1 MTTPIDDAKPA
12 LESACYSVLERY
24 FHYPAF
30 RPGQIDALRHVLNK
44 RDTLV
49 VMPTG
54 SGKSLIYQIAA
65 LVQDGTA
72 LVISPLV
79 ALMKDQTDSLT
90 RRGIAATFINS
101 TLTVADQDK
110 RLEAMARGQYKIVLV
125 APERLSSGNFR
136 GALKRAQLSLLAIDE
151 AHCLSQWGHDF
162 RPDYLRIADARR
174 EFSPPVTLALTATAT
189 LRVQDDIIKMLGL
202 ERAEKLVTGF
212 NRENLYLEVL
222 YASDVKTKL
231 RLTREFL
238 SSVQGAGIVYAGTR
252 RDTEEVSDFVRQVCN
267 LPAQH
272 YHAGLENDTRA
283 AIQDT
288 FMAGDL
294 PLVVATNA
302 FGMGID
308 RPDVRFVLHYTMPG
322 TLEAYYQEAGR
333 AGRDGLPAR
342 VTLLYSPKD
351 TALHESFIA
360 NDSPTE
366 ENLRAVHQYLAKHR
380 QISLVNVE
388 QILGLRETT
397 VKVALEQLEAGGLI
411 QRAPYDEYGVM
422 RVEVKPLNEKI
433 LREIANQVEARKNHK
448 RRLLGKIVS
457 YAETN
462 ACRRRVILDYFGDSG
477 DATAPL
483 CCDNDVA
490 RAEIASDDTNHRARN
505 DRVAATDAEQIPL
518 TVLDAAQTFQ
528 RKIGKGKLADILKGS
543 KAKDVQYF
551 VKSPHYGKLMALRKS
566 DLENLIQQLFDDGY
580 LKQVG
585 GEYPTLTL
593 TPRGEHALKM
603 RAAIQTNLRAPAPS
617 ELARAYAEREA
628 GGTVALSGQ
637 LLAQGLSPEQIAA
650 QRGLTIGTIYSHLA
664 QLISQGQV
672 DVNRVVPQDLQKQIR
687 AAIDAVGS
695 AGYLAPLKA
704 RLPEEI
710 DYSVIRCVV
719 EAWKREQGI
728 APNVSAPLPTVSAR
742 TPLKDLPLEPLRE
755 WRRQEAQARG
765 TPDYVLFGDE
775 TLRRLATGRPQTL
788 SELRGYNALG
798 AEIIE
803 RYGEEIL
810 QVIRDFDSTATIDL
824 IVECV
829 ASAPGQMPRSGVAK
843 LLVGSESQR
852 VEKFQNH
859 PFYGRLQ
866 GQSRIDVTLQVDV
879 LIEHGVLKQNDK
891 GYLIPAEIETPTQ
904 KNIPPSVFEFDSAL
918 FQQLRA
924 WRTAQARQENVPP
937 YVVFADETLRE
948 LVIHRPQSPQ
958 ALLQIKGIG
967 RTKVE
972 KYAAQVLQILAPSPS
987 LQSPVSN
994 HPTTQS
1000 PNLQSPVSHPIIQS
1014 PNLESPIS
1022 NLPPPPPDDD
1032 IDEFLAQPHTRALY
1046 GPWRAGFA
1054 LDFHTRFDGDVA
1066 NRGVIGDLVFRY
1078 KYRDERNL
1086 ARELAARWAELLRA
1100 QNGLPKCDA
1109 VIPVP
1114 PSTPREF
1121 DPVTNLA
1128 RALAEEL
1135 KISALFGVL
1144 VKTRATKQ
1152 QKEMIALAQKQANV
1166 RGAFALNENLRG
1178 KHILLVDDLYDS
1190 GATLQEAARVLQRGG
1205 VASIVVLTLTK
1216 TIHTDR

>member
-1 MTTPIDDAKPA
+1 MSTPIDDAKSA
-12 LESACYSVLERY
+12 LESACYSALEQY

-30 RPGQIDALRHVLNK
+30 RPGQIDALRHVLHK

-101 TLTVADQDK
+101 TLAVSEQDK
-110 RLEAMARGQYKIVLV
+110 RLDAMARGQYKIVLV
-125 APERLSSGNFR
+125 APERLASGNFR

-174 EFSPPVTLALTATAT
+174 EFNPPVTLALTATAT
-189 LRVQDDIIKMLGL
+189 LRVQDDIIKMLGI

-222 YASDVKTKL
+222 YAPDVKTKL

-238 SSVQGAGIVYAGTR
+238 SNIEGAGIIYAGTR
-252 RDTEEVSDFVRQVCN
+252 RDTEEVADFVRQVCN
-267 LPAQH
+267 FPAEH
-272 YHAGLENDTRA
+272 YHAGLENDSRA

-322 TLEAYYQEAGR
+322 TVEAYYQEAGR

-342 VTLLYSPKD
+342 VTLIYSPKD
-351 TALHESFIA
+351 TALHKSFIA

-366 ENLRAVHQYLAKHR
+366 DNLRAVHQHLAKHR

-411 QRAPYDEYGVM
+411 QREPYDEFGVM
-422 RVEVKPLNEKI
+422 RVQVKPLNEKI
-433 LREIANQVEARKNHK
+433 LREIANQVEQRKNHK

-490 RAEIASDDTNHRARN
+490 RAEIAAMDAHRTSPRN
-505 DRVAATDAEQIPL
+505 DKVATTDAEQIPL
-518 TVLDAAQTFQ
+518 TVLEAAQAFQ

-551 VKSPHYGKLMALRKS
+551 AKSPHYGKLMALRKS

-593 TPRGEHALKM
+593 TPRGEHALKT
-603 RAAIQTNLRAPAPS
+603 RATIQTNLRAPRPS

-637 LLAQGLSPEQIAA
+637 LLSQGLTPEQIAA
-650 QRGLTIGTIYSHLA
+650 QRGLTLGTIYSHLA
-664 QLISQGQV
+664 QLIALGQV
-672 DVNRVVPQDLQKQIR
+672 DVNRVVPQELQKQIR
-687 AAIDAVGS
+687 AAIEQVGS
-695 AGYLAPLKA
+695 AGYLAPIKA
-704 RLPEEI
+704 RLSEEI
-710 DYSVIRCVV
+710 DYGVIRCVAN
-719 EAWKREQGI
+719 AW
-728 APNVSAPLPTVSAR
+728 
-742 TPLKDLPLEPLRE
+742 LRE
-755 WRRQEAQARG
+755 RG
-765 TPDYVLFGDE
+765 ETPPTISPAPKPIGERPPEDDVLFG
-775 TLRRLATGRPQTL
+775 
-788 SELRGYNALG
+788 
-798 AEIIE
+798 
-803 RYGEEIL
+803 
-810 QVIRDFDSTATIDL
+810 
-824 IVECV
+824 
-829 ASAPGQMPRSGVAK
+829 K
-843 LLVGSESQR
+843 
-852 VEKFQNH
+852 
-859 PFYGRLQ
+859 
-866 GQSRIDVTLQVDV
+866 
-879 LIEHGVLKQNDK
+879 
-891 GYLIPAEIETPTQ
+891 
-904 KNIPPSVFEFDSAL
+904 
-918 FQQLRA
+918 LRA
-924 WRTAQARQENVPP
+924 WRLEQARQEKNAPFMIFSDAV
-937 YVVFADETLRE
+937 LHE
-948 LVIHRPQSPQ
+948 LASYKPQSRQ
-958 ALLQIKGIG
+958 ELLNIKGIG
-967 RTKVE
+967 ENKTQ
-972 KYAAQVLQILAPSPS
+972 KYGADVLRIIAQS
-987 LQSPVSN
+987 SN
-994 HPTTQS
+994 HPITQS
-1000 PNLQSPVSHPIIQS
+1000 PNLLSPFGQGQAVAPTQS
-1014 PNLESPIS
+1014 
-1022 NLPPPPPDDD
+1022 PPPDDD

-1100 QNGLPKCDA
+1100 QNSLPKFDA

-1121 DPVTNLA
+1121 DPVGNLA

-1135 KISALFGVL
+1135 NIPALFGIL

-1152 QKEMIALAQKQANV
+1152 QKEMISLAQKQANV
-1166 RGAFALNENLRG
+1166 RGAFTLKGELRG
-1178 KHILLVDDLYDS
+1178 KNVLLVDDLYDS

>member
-1 MTTPIDDAKPA
+1 MSTLIDDAALHAA
-12 LESACYSVLERY
+12 LEQY

-30 RPGQIDALRHVLNK
+30 RPGQIDALRHVLNQ

-101 TLTVADQDK
+101 TLTVSEQDK
-110 RLEAMARGQYKIVLV
+110 RLDAMARGQYKIVLV
-125 APERLSSGNFR
+125 APERLASGNFR

-174 EFSPPVTLALTATAT
+174 EFNPPVTLALTATAT
-189 LRVQDDIIKMLGL
+189 TRVQDDIIKMLGI

-222 YASDVKTKL
+222 YAPDVKAKL

-238 SSVQGAGIVYAGTR
+238 SNVDGAGIIYAGTR
-252 RDTEEVSDFVRQVCN
+252 RDAEEVADFVRQVCN
-267 LPAQH
+267 LPAEH

-342 VTLLYSPKD
+342 VTLIYSPKD

-366 ENLRAVHQYLAKHR
+366 ENLRAVHQHLAKHR

-411 QRAPYDEYGVM
+411 QREPYDEFGVM
-422 RVEVKPLNEKI
+422 RVQVKPLNEKI
-433 LREIANQVEARKNHK
+433 LREIVNQVEARKNHK

-490 RAEIASDDTNHRARN
+490 RAEMRDEQKTMRA
-505 DRVAATDAEQIPL
+505 AATDAEQIPL
-518 TVLDAAQTFQ
+518 TVLEAAQAFQ

-551 VKSPHYGKLMALRKS
+551 VKSPHYGKLMTLRKS
-566 DLENLIQQLFDDGY
+566 DLEDLIQQLFDDGY

-593 TPRGEHALKM
+593 TPRGEDALKT

-637 LLAQGLSPEQIAA
+637 LLSQGLTPEQIAA
-650 QRGLTIGTIYSHLA
+650 QRGLTPGTIYSHLA
-664 QLISQGQV
+664 QLIALGQV
-672 DVNRVVPQDLQKQIR
+672 DVNRVVPQELQKQIR

-695 AGYLAPLKA
+695 AQYLAPIKA

-710 DYSVIRCVV
+710 DYGVIRCVAN
-719 EAWKREQGI
+719 AW
-728 APNVSAPLPTVSAR
+728 
-742 TPLKDLPLEPLRE
+742 LRE
-755 WRRQEAQARG
+755 RG
-765 TPDYVLFGDE
+765 EIQPPTPKQDRASQVYALGESANPTHIPELINALSDSNGNA
-775 TLRRLATGRPQTL
+775 RRLAA
-788 SELRGYNALG
+788 SALG
-798 AEIIE
+798 KLKALQAVEPLLALLEHE
-803 RYGEEIL
+803 RGP
-810 QVIRDFDSTATIDL
+810 QVRQYAIKALGMIGDERA
-824 IVECV
+824 
-829 ASAPGQMPRSGVAK
+829 RKK
-843 LLVGSESQR
+843 LEQIAGDANEMYYNR
-852 VEKFQNH
+852 
-859 PFYGRLQ
+859 
-866 GQSRIDVTLQVDV
+866 
-879 LIEHGVLKQNDK
+879 
-891 GYLIPAEIETPTQ
+891 
-904 KNIPPSVFEFDSAL
+904 DSA
-918 FQQLRA
+918 
-924 WRTAQARQENVPP
+924 T
-937 YVVFADETLRE
+937 FAIKHLGKKQP
-948 LVIHRPQSPQ
+948 PQSPNHPITQ
-958 ALLQIKGIG
+958 SLN
-967 RTKVE
+967 
-972 KYAAQVLQILAPSPS
+972 

-994 HPTTQS
+994 LHP
-1000 PNLQSPVSHPIIQS
+1000 
-1014 PNLESPIS
+1014 
-1022 NLPPPPPDDD
+1022 LPPPPDNA

-1100 QNGLPKCDA
+1100 QNSLPKFDA

-1121 DPVTNLA
+1121 DPVGNLA

-1135 KISALFGVL
+1135 NIPALFGIL

-1152 QKEMIALAQKQANV
+1152 QKEMISLAQKQANV
-1166 RGAFALNENLRG
+1166 RGAFTLKGDVRG

>member
-1 MTTPIDDAKPA
+1 VSTQNPTADAALHTA
-12 LESACYSVLERY
+12 LETY
-24 FHYPAF
+24 FSYPAF
-30 RPGQIDALRHVLNK
+30 RPGQIDALRHVLAK

-65 LVQDGTA
+65 LVRDGTA

-101 TLTVADQDK
+101 TLTVSEQDK
-110 RLEAMARGQYKIVLV
+110 RLDALAHNQYKIVLV
-125 APERLSSGNFR
+125 APERLQSGTFR

-162 RPDYLRIADARR
+162 RPDYLRIAEARR
-174 EFSPPVTLALTATAT
+174 EFNPPVTLALTATAT
-189 LRVQDDIIKMLGL
+189 IRVQDDIIKMLGL
-202 ERAEKLVTGF
+202 ARAEKLVTGF

-222 YASDVKTKL
+222 NAPDVKTKL

-238 SSVQGAGIVYAGTR
+238 SNVQGASSGKGGGIIYVGTR
-252 RDTEEVSDFVRQVCN
+252 RDAEEVADFVRQVCN
-267 LPAQH
+267 LPAAH

-342 VTLLYSPKD
+342 ATLIYSPKD

-360 NDSPTE
+360 NDSPTID
-366 ENLRAVHQYLAKHR
+366 NLRAVHQHLAQHR

-388 QILGLRETT
+388 QILGMRETT

-411 QRAPYDEYGVM
+411 RREPYDEFGVM
-422 RVEVKPLNEKI
+422 RVHVEPLNEKI
-433 LREIANQVEARKNHK
+433 LRDISNQVEARKNHK

-462 ACRRRVILDYFGDSG
+462 ACRRRVILDYFGDTG
-477 DATAPL
+477 DASAPL

-490 RAEIASDDTNHRARN
+490 RAKLRDEQQTMRA
-505 DRVAATDAEQIPL
+505 ATTDAEQIPL
-518 TVLDAAQTFQ
+518 TVLEAAQTFQ
-528 RKIGKGKLADILKGS
+528 RKIGKGKLADILRGS
-543 KAKDVQYF
+543 RTKDVQMF

-566 DLENLIQQLFDDGY
+566 DLENLLQQLFDDGY

-585 GEYPTLTL
+585 GEYPTIQL
-593 TPRGEHALKM
+593 TPRGEHALKT

-617 ELARAYAEREA
+617 QLARAYAEREA

-637 LLAQGLSPEQIAA
+637 LLSQGLSPEQIAA
-650 QRGLTIGTIYSHLA
+650 QRGLTVGTIYSHLA

-672 DVNRVVPQDLQKQIR
+672 DINRVVPQPLQNQIR

-695 AGYLAPLKA
+695 AQYLAPIKA
-704 RLPEEI
+704 RLPEEM
-710 DYSVIRCVV
+710 DYGVIRCVAN
-719 EAWKREQGI
+719 AW
-728 APNVSAPLPTVSAR
+728 
-742 TPLKDLPLEPLRE
+742 LRE
-755 WRRQEAQARG
+755 RG
-765 TPDYVLFGDE
+765 EMPPSFTPAPKPVAERPPKDDALFG
-775 TLRRLATGRPQTL
+775 
-788 SELRGYNALG
+788 
-798 AEIIE
+798 
-803 RYGEEIL
+803 
-810 QVIRDFDSTATIDL
+810 
-824 IVECV
+824 
-829 ASAPGQMPRSGVAK
+829 K
-843 LLVGSESQR
+843 
-852 VEKFQNH
+852 
-859 PFYGRLQ
+859 
-866 GQSRIDVTLQVDV
+866 
-879 LIEHGVLKQNDK
+879 
-891 GYLIPAEIETPTQ
+891 
-904 KNIPPSVFEFDSAL
+904 
-918 FQQLRA
+918 LRA
-924 WRTAQARQENVPP
+924 WRMEQARQENVPP
-937 YVVFADETLRE
+937 YVVFSDETLHE
-948 LVIHRPQSPQ
+948 LAAWKPNSPQ
-958 ALLQIKGIG
+958 ALLTIKGIG
-967 RTKVE
+967 NTRVE
-972 KYAAQVLQILAPSPS
+972 KYGGHVLQIIAQSPNLPITQS
-987 LQSPVSN
+987 PNSQSPVSN
-994 HPTTQS
+994 LKS
-1000 PNLQSPVSHPIIQS
+1000 
-1014 PNLESPIS
+1014 
-1022 NLPPPPPDDD
+1022 PPPPDDD
-1032 IDEFLAQPHTRALY
+1032 IDQFLAQPHTRALY

-1078 KYRDERNL
+1078 KYRDEHNL
-1086 ARELAARWAELLRA
+1086 ARELAARWADLLRA
-1100 QNGLPKCDA
+1100 QNGLPKFDV

-1121 DPVTNLA
+1121 DPVGNLA
-1128 RALAEEL
+1128 KALAAEL
-1135 KISALFGVL
+1135 NIPALFGVL
-1144 VKTRATKQ
+1144 VKTRATKP
-1152 QKEMIALAQKQANV
+1152 QKEMISLAQKQANV
-1166 RGAFALNENLRG
+1166 RGAFAVQGNLRG

-1190 GATLQEAARVLQRGG
+1190 GATLQEAARVLPRGG
-1205 VASIVVLTLTK
+1205 AASIVVLTLTK
-1216 TIHTDR
+1216 TIHSDK

>member
-1 MTTPIDDAKPA
+1 VSTPIDDAALHAA
-12 LESACYSVLERY
+12 LETY

-30 RPGQIDALRHVLNK
+30 RPGQLDALRHVLNQ

-90 RRGIAATFINS
+90 RRGISATFINS
-101 TLTVADQDK
+101 TLTAAEQDK
-110 RLEAMARGQYKIVLV
+110 RLDALARQQYKIVLV
-125 APERLSSGNFR
+125 APERLQSGTFR

-174 EFSPPVTLALTATAT
+174 EFNPPVTLALTATAT

-222 YASDVKTKL
+222 NAPDVKTKL
-231 RLTREFL
+231 ALTREFL
-238 SSVQGAGIVYAGTR
+238 SNVQGAGIVYVGTR
-252 RDTEEVSDFVRQVCN
+252 RDAEEVAEFVRQICK

-342 VTLLYSPKD
+342 ATLIYSPKD

-360 NDSPTE
+360 NDSPTID
-366 ENLRAVHQYLAKHR
+366 NLRAVHQYLAKHR
-380 QISLVNVE
+380 QISLMNVE

-411 QRAPYDEYGVM
+411 RREPYDEFGVM
-422 RVEVKPLNEKI
+422 RVHVEPLNEKI
-433 LREIANQVEARKNHK
+433 LRDISNQVEARKNHK

-462 ACRRRVILDYFGDSG
+462 ACRRRVILDYFGDTG

-490 RAEIASDDTNHRARN
+490 RAEITAMDAHRSSHRN
-505 DRVAATDAEQIPL
+505 DKMATTDAEQIPL
-518 TVLDAAQTFQ
+518 TVLEAAQAFQ
-528 RKIGKGKLADILKGS
+528 RKIGKGKLTDILKGS
-543 KAKDVQYF
+543 KAKDVQMF
-551 VKSPHYGKLMALRKS
+551 AKSPHYGKLMALRKS

-585 GEYPTLTL
+585 GEYPTLQL
-593 TPRGEHALKM
+593 TPRGEHALKT
-603 RAAIQTNLRAPAPS
+603 RAAIQTNIRPPQPTQ
-617 ELARAYAEREA
+617 LARAYAEREA

-637 LLAQGLSPEQIAA
+637 LLAQGLTPEQIAA
-650 QRGLTIGTIYSHLA
+650 QRGLTVGTIYSHLA
-664 QLISQGQV
+664 QLIAQGQV
-672 DVNRVVPQDLQKQIR
+672 DVNQVVPQPLQEQVR
-687 AAIDAVGS
+687 AAIEAVGS

-704 RLPEEI
+704 RLPEEV
-710 DYSVIRCVV
+710 DYSQIRCVV

-755 WRRQEAQARG
+755 WRRQEANARR
-765 TPDYVLFGDE
+765 TPDYYLFGDE

-788 SELRGYNALG
+788 SELRAYNALG
-798 AEIIE
+798 AEIVE
-803 RYGEEIL
+803 RYGNEIL
-810 QVIRDFDSTATIDL
+810 QVIRDFDSTETIDL

-829 ASAPGQMPRSGVAK
+829 KSAPGQLPRSGVAK
-843 LLVGSESQR
+843 LLVGSESER

-859 PFYGRLQ
+859 PFYGRLK
-866 GQSRIDVTLQVDV
+866 GRSRIDVTLQVDV

-891 GYLIPAEIETPTQ
+891 GYLIPVELEKPASESDAPIA
-904 KNIPPSVFEFDSAL
+904 FEFDSAL
-918 FQQLRA
+918 FQKLRA
-924 WRTAQARQENVPP
+924 WRLEQARQEKIAPFMIFPDAV
-937 YVVFADETLRE
+937 LHE
-948 LVIHRPQSPQ
+948 LAIHKPQSAN
-958 ALLQIKGIG
+958 ALLTIKGIG
-967 RTKVE
+967 RTKTE
-972 KYAAQVLQILAPSPS
+972 KYGAQILQIIA
-987 LQSPVSN
+987 QSPN
-994 HPTTQS
+994 RPIAQS
-1000 PNLQSPVSHPIIQS
+1000 PNLQSPVS
-1014 PNLESPIS
+1014 NLQ
-1022 NLPPPPPDDD
+1022 PPPPDDD
-1032 IDEFLAQPHTRALY
+1032 IDAFLAQPHTRALY
-1046 GPWRAGFA
+1046 GPWRAGWA
-1054 LDFHTRFDGDVA
+1054 LDFHSRFDGDTQ
-1066 NRGVIGDLVFRY
+1066 NRGVVGDLAFRY
-1078 KYRDERNL
+1078 KYRDEHNL

-1100 QNGLPKCDA
+1100 QNGLPKFDA

-1121 DPVTNLA
+1121 DPVGNLA
-1128 RALAEEL
+1128 RALAQEL
-1135 KISALFGVL
+1135 KITALFGVL
-1144 VKTRATKQ
+1144 VKTRATKP

-1166 RGAFALNENLRG
+1166 RGAFALKGDVRG
-1178 KHILLVDDLYDS
+1178 KHVLLVDDLYDS

>member
-1 MTTPIDDAKPA
+1 MSTPIDDAALHAA
-12 LESACYSVLERY
+12 LEQY

-30 RPGQIDALRHVLNK
+30 RPGQIDALRHVLHK

-101 TLTVADQDK
+101 TLAVSEQDK
-110 RLEAMARGQYKIVLV
+110 RLDAMARGQYKIVLV

-174 EFSPPVTLALTATAT
+174 EFNPPVTLALTATAT
-189 LRVQDDIIKMLGL
+189 TRVQDDIIKMLGI

-222 YASDVKTKL
+222 YAPDVKAKL

-238 SSVQGAGIVYAGTR
+238 SNVDGAGIIYAGTR
-252 RDTEEVSDFVRQVCN
+252 RDTEEVADFVRQVCN
-267 LPAQH
+267 LPAEH

-294 PLVVATNA
+294 PLVIATNA

-342 VTLLYSPKD
+342 VTLIYSPKD

-366 ENLRAVHQYLAKHR
+366 DNLRAVHQHLAKHR

-411 QRAPYDEYGVM
+411 QREPYDEFGVM
-422 RVEVKPLNEKI
+422 RVQVKPLNEKI

-462 ACRRRVILDYFGDSG
+462 ACRRRAILDYFGDSG

-490 RAEIASDDTNHRARN
+490 RAEMRDEQKTMR
-505 DRVAATDAEQIPL
+505 AATTDEEQIPL
-518 TVLDAAQTFQ
+518 TVLEAAQTFQ

-551 VKSPHYGKLMALRKS
+551 VKSPYYGKLMALRKS
-566 DLENLIQQLFDDGY
+566 DLEDLIQQLFDDGY

-593 TPRGEHALKM
+593 TPRGEHALQT
-603 RAAIQTNLRAPAPS
+603 RAAIQTNLRAPKPS

-637 LLAQGLSPEQIAA
+637 LVAQGLTPEQIAA
-650 QRGLTIGTIYSHLA
+650 QRGLTLGTIYSHLA
-664 QLISQGQV
+664 QLIALGQV
-672 DVNRVVPQDLQKQIR
+672 DVNRVVPQELQKQIR
-687 AAIDAVGS
+687 AAIEQVGS
-695 AGYLAPLKA
+695 AGYLAPIKA

-710 DYSVIRCVV
+710 DYGVIRCVAN
-719 EAWKREQGI
+719 AW
-728 APNVSAPLPTVSAR
+728 
-742 TPLKDLPLEPLRE
+742 LRE
-755 WRRQEAQARG
+755 RG
-765 TPDYVLFGDE
+765 ETPPAFTPAPKSIAERPPEDDVLFG
-775 TLRRLATGRPQTL
+775 
-788 SELRGYNALG
+788 
-798 AEIIE
+798 
-803 RYGEEIL
+803 
-810 QVIRDFDSTATIDL
+810 
-824 IVECV
+824 
-829 ASAPGQMPRSGVAK
+829 K
-843 LLVGSESQR
+843 
-852 VEKFQNH
+852 
-859 PFYGRLQ
+859 
-866 GQSRIDVTLQVDV
+866 
-879 LIEHGVLKQNDK
+879 
-891 GYLIPAEIETPTQ
+891 
-904 KNIPPSVFEFDSAL
+904 
-918 FQQLRA
+918 LRA
-924 WRTAQARQENVPP
+924 WRLEQARLEKIAPFMIFSDAV
-937 YVVFADETLRE
+937 LHE
-948 LVIHRPQSPQ
+948 LASYKPQSRQ
-958 ALLQIKGIG
+958 ELLSIKGIG
-967 RTKVE
+967 ENKAQ
-972 KYAAQVLQILAPSPS
+972 KYGADVLRITAQSPNRPITQS
-987 LQSPVSN
+987 PNSQSPVSN
-994 HPTTQS
+994 
-1000 PNLQSPVSHPIIQS
+1000 LQSPFGQGQAIAPTQ
-1014 PNLESPIS
+1014 
-1022 NLPPPPPDDD
+1022 PPPPDDD

-1100 QNGLPKCDA
+1100 QNSLPKFDA

-1121 DPVTNLA
+1121 DPVGNLA

-1135 KISALFGVL
+1135 NIPALFGIL

-1152 QKEMIALAQKQANV
+1152 QKEMISLAQKQANV
-1166 RGAFALNENLRG
+1166 RGAFTLKGDVRG

-1216 TIHTDR
+1216 TIHTDA

>member
-1 MTTPIDDAKPA
+1 MSTPIDDAALHAA
-12 LESACYSVLERY
+12 LEKY
-24 FHYPAF
+24 FKYPAF

-101 TLTVADQDK
+101 TLAVSEQDK
-110 RLEAMARGQYKIVLV
+110 RLDALARGQYKIVLV
-125 APERLSSGNFR
+125 APERLSSGAFR

-174 EFSPPVTLALTATAT
+174 EFNPPVTLALTATAT
-189 LRVQDDIIKMLGL
+189 TRVQDDIIKMLGI

-222 YASDVKTKL
+222 NAPDVKAKL

-238 SSVQGAGIVYAGTR
+238 SNVEGAGIIYAGTR
-252 RDTEEVSDFVRQVCN
+252 RDTEEVADFVRQVCN
-267 LPAQH
+267 LPAEH

-322 TLEAYYQEAGR
+322 TVEAYYQEAGR

-342 VTLLYSPKD
+342 ATLIYSPKD

-366 ENLRAVHQYLAKHR
+366 DNLRAVHQHLAKHR

-411 QRAPYDEYGVM
+411 QREPYDEFGVM
-422 RVEVKPLNEKI
+422 RVDVKPLNEKI

-462 ACRRRVILDYFGDSG
+462 ACRRRAILDYFGDSG

-490 RAEIASDDTNHRARN
+490 RAEMRDEQKAMRA
-505 DRVAATDAEQIPL
+505 AATDAEQIPL
-518 TVLDAAQTFQ
+518 TVLEAAQAFQ

-551 VKSPHYGKLMALRKS
+551 AKSPHYGKLVALRKS

-593 TPRGEHALKM
+593 TPRGEHALKA
-603 RAAIQTNLRAPAPS
+603 RAAIQTNIRPPQPS

-637 LLAQGLSPEQIAA
+637 LVAQGLTPEQIAA

-664 QLISQGQV
+664 QLIAQGQV
-672 DVNRVVPQDLQKQIR
+672 DVNRVVSQELQKQIR
-687 AAIDAVGS
+687 AAIEAVGS

-710 DYSVIRCVV
+710 DYAQIRCVV
-719 EAWKREQGI
+719 EAWKREHDI
-728 APNVSAPLPTVSAR
+728 APNISAPLPTVSAK

-755 WRRQEAQARG
+755 WRRQEAQTRG

-852 VEKFQNH
+852 VEKFHDH
-859 PFYGRLQ
+859 PLYGRLQ

-879 LIEHGVLKQNDK
+879 LIEHGALKQNDK
-891 GYLIPAEIETPTQ
+891 GYLIPAEIQNAAQP
-904 KNIPPSVFEFDSAL
+904 NDAPIALEFDADL
-918 FQQLRA
+918 FQKLRA
-924 WRTAQARQENVPP
+924 WRTAQARQENVLP
-937 YVVFADETLRE
+937 YVVFSDETLRE
-948 LVIHRPQSPQ
+948 LVLHRPQSPQ

-972 KYAAQVLQILAPSPS
+972 KYAAHVLPILGQTSNHPITQSPN
-987 LQSPVSN
+987 LQSPI
-994 HPTTQS
+994 PQS
-1000 PNLQSPVSHPIIQS
+1000 PNLQSPVST
-1014 PNLESPIS
+1014 
-1022 NLPPPPPDDD
+1022 LPPPPPDDA

-1046 GPWRAGFA
+1046 GPWRAGWA
-1054 LDFHTRFDGDVA
+1054 LDFHSRFDGDTQ
-1066 NRGVIGDLVFRY
+1066 NRSVVGDLAFRY

-1100 QNGLPKCDA
+1100 QNGLPKFDA

-1114 PSTPREF
+1114 PSMPREF
-1121 DPVTNLA
+1121 DPVENLA

-1135 KISALFGVL
+1135 KIAALFGIL
-1144 VKTRATKQ
+1144 VKTRAAKQ
-1152 QKEMIALAQKQANV
+1152 QKEMISLAQKQANV
-1166 RGAFALNENLRG
+1166 RGAFALKGDVRG
-1178 KHILLVDDLYDS
+1178 KHILLIDDLYDS

-1205 VASIVVLTLTK
+1205 GASIVVLTLTK

>member
-1 MTTPIDDAKPA
+1 MSTPIDDAESA
-12 LESACYSVLERY
+12 LESADYAASERACYSALEQY

-30 RPGQIDALRHVLNK
+30 RPGQIDALRHVLHK

-101 TLTVADQDK
+101 TLAVSEQDK
-110 RLEAMARGQYKIVLV
+110 RLDALARGQYKIVLV

-174 EFSPPVTLALTATAT
+174 EFNPPVTLALTATAT
-189 LRVQDDIIKMLGL
+189 LRVQDDIIKMLGI
-202 ERAEKLVTGF
+202 ERAQKLVTGF

-222 YASDVKTKL
+222 YAPDVKTKL

-238 SSVQGAGIVYAGTR
+238 SNVEGAGIIYAGTR
-252 RDTEEVSDFVRQVCN
+252 RDTEEVADFVRQVCN
-267 LPAQH
+267 LPAEH

-342 VTLLYSPKD
+342 ATLIYSSKD

-366 ENLRAVHQYLAKHR
+366 ENLRAVHQHLAKHR

-411 QRAPYDEYGVM
+411 QREPYDEFGVM
-422 RVEVKPLNEKI
+422 RVQVKPLNEKI

-490 RAEIASDDTNHRARN
+490 RAEIASGTRN
-505 DRVAATDAEQIPL
+505 DKVAATDAEQIPL
-518 TVLDAAQTFQ
+518 TVLEAAQAFQ

-551 VKSPHYGKLMALRKS
+551 AKSPHYGKLVALRKS

-593 TPRGEHALKM
+593 TPRGEHALKT
-603 RAAIQTNLRAPAPS
+603 RAAIQTNIRPPQPS

-628 GGTVALSGQ
+628 GGTVTLSGQ
-637 LLAQGLSPEQIAA
+637 LLSQGLSPEQIAA

-664 QLISQGQV
+664 QLIAQGQV
-672 DVNRVVPQDLQKQIR
+672 DVNRVVPQELQKQIR
-687 AAIDAVGS
+687 AAIEQVGS
-695 AGYLAPLKA
+695 AGYLAPIKA

-710 DYSVIRCVV
+710 DYAQIRCVV

-788 SELRGYNALG
+788 SELRGHNALG

-810 QVIRDFDSTATIDL
+810 QVIREFDSTATIDL

-829 ASAPGQMPRSGVAK
+829 ASAPGQLPRSGIAK

-891 GYLIPAEIETPTQ
+891 GYLIPAEIQNAAQP
-904 KNIPPSVFEFDSAL
+904 NDAPIAFEFDVDL
-918 FQQLRA
+918 FQKLRA

-937 YVVFADETLRE
+937 YVVFSDETLRE
-948 LVIHRPQSPQ
+948 LVLHRPQSSQ

-967 RTKVE
+967 QAKVE
-972 KYAAQVLQILAPSPS
+972 KYAAHVLPILGQAPNHPITQSLN

-994 HPTTQS
+994 LHP
-1000 PNLQSPVSHPIIQS
+1000 
-1014 PNLESPIS
+1014 
-1022 NLPPPPPDDD
+1022 PPPPPDDA

-1086 ARELAARWAELLRA
+1086 ASELAARWAELLRV
-1100 QNGLPKCDA
+1100 QNGLPKFDA

-1121 DPVTNLA
+1121 DPVGNLA

-1135 KISALFGVL
+1135 KIAALFGIL

-1152 QKEMIALAQKQANV
+1152 QKEMISLAQKQANV
-1166 RGAFALNENLRG
+1166 RGAFALKGDVRG